1 MSLALNV
8 APRDNNL
15 RLYKNGST
23 SCCLILEDNK
33 INSYVKNYFCRLR
46 ATHYADVDRLPTA
59 RRRDQSASARFR

>member
-23 SCCLILEDNK
+23 ILSCCLILEDNK
-33 INSYVKNYFCRLR
+33 INSYVKN
-46 ATHYADVDRLPTA
+46 YADVDRLPTA